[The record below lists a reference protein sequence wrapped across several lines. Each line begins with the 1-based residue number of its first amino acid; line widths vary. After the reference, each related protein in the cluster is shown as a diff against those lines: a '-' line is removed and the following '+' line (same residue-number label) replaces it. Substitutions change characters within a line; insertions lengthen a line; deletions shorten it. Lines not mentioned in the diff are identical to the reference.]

1 MMIRTGSDVFR
12 SGVLL
17 SGAVALLHAQ
27 SNAARVPLRSDVRAP
42 SRSDSRITLVLRPF
56 PGDMIR
62 QRVEHDVDEQ
72 GTITMPTGDS
82 TVRVSTRTMVV
93 LRSRVDAVDSA
104 GAYVT
109 STVESVTVNATG
121 GKDESRRARIANGQS
136 LRGRTLRMRLS
147 PDGEL
152 MVLDDGPA
160 QAATAIA
167 TLAALVDRVPAALPV
182 LPVRER
188 EKWTRHMLLAGAPG
202 DGIDAEFQI
211 DSLTK
216 YGDEAWIS
224 VRGVMKDAGADAGAS
239 VVGWILLDRRRGWIT
254 KSRMVMTLRAVTG
267 AQPHMPPMRFVMRVE
282 QRVGEVVDLRVRK

>member
-109 STVESVTVNATG
+109 STVESV
-121 GKDESRRARIANGQS
+121 
-136 LRGRTLRMRLS
+136 TLRMRLS

-254 KSRMVMTLRAVTG
+254 KSRMVMTMRAVTG